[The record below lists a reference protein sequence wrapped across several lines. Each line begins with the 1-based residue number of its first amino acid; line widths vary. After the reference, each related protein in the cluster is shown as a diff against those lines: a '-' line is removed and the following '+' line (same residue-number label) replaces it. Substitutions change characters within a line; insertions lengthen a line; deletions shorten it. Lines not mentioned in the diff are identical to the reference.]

1 MDIRKRVEVWRRAE
15 RRRAAPLAIL
25 VVCGCLLACRSS
37 GSTVTPGGGS
47 RRPAD
52 FAFAG
57 IDGQVVA
64 DETTAGRVTVLLF
77 ATTFDLDSQA
87 QAKLLEDL
95 YRTHAPRVNAVL
107 VFLEAPQY
115 VDLARGFRDVL
126 SLSYPVALAD
136 QEEVRSMP
144 RLPPV
149 RAVPTW
155 IVLDRA
161 SKARAHHEGA
171 LSSEGLLDLVEL
183 AE

>member
-1 MDIRKRVEVWRRAE
+1 MKARRQVGV
-15 RRRAAPLAIL
+15 RRHFDCRWARLL
-25 VVCGCLLACRSS
+25 VLMVICSSFASCRS
-37 GSTVTPGGGS
+37 GGAS
-47 RRPAD
+47 PAVGGAGRSPVD

-57 IDGQVVA
+57 IDGKVIA

-87 QAKLLEDL
+87 QARELEDL

-126 SLSYPVALAD
+126 GLSYPVALCD
-136 QEEVRSMP
+136 QEEVRTMP

-155 IVLDRA
+155 IVLDRY
-161 SKARAHHEGA
+161 SRARAHHEGA
-171 LSSEGLLDLVEL
+171 LSGDGLVELVEL